1 MGIDARTPIPTATG
15 WKPVKMLAP
24 GDTVYS
30 YDGAP
35 AKVVSVQ
42 EYEAQECY
50 KVWFEDG
57 LTLITDWRTGIP
69 VMGEKQMNSHQHWR
83 RENPQRRP
91 RIIYP
96 KGARVL
102 IETDE
107 DHWMVNCHPPKM
119 PTRELPVEPYYMG
132 RWVMEGSAKRKR
144 SQYNITRNLIE
155 KYPVIPEYIPDEY
168 LFASFEQRLDLLRGI
183 ISMRPL
189 AYKPKDSIFS
199 IRLRDYRTF
208 RQIQNLLESLGIRVR
223 APQRVKCKEYELK
236 FRTLLRLVEDQ
247 PVVKSATRYEF
258 RKIKKIEKTTP
269 RLSVFVKTD
278 APDNTIVVGEGYMC
292 VSL

>member
-15 WKPVKMLAP
+15 WKQVKMLAA

-30 YDGAP
+30 YDGNP

-69 VMGEKQMNSHQHWR
+69 VIDERGMNTQLHWTRKRPQMK
-83 RENPQRRP
+83 P
-91 RIIYP
+91 RMVYP
-96 KGARVL
+96 KGPRVL
-102 IETDE
+102 IEAE
-107 DHWMVNCHPPKM
+107 GPHWMVNSRPPKM
-119 PTRELPVEPYYMG
+119 PTRELPVEPYYLG
-132 RWVMEGSAKRKR
+132 RWVMERSVKRKR
-144 SQYNITRNLIE
+144 NQYAITRNLIE

-189 AYKPKDSIFS
+189 AYKKKDSSFS
-199 IRLRDYRTF
+199 LRLRDYRTF
-208 RQIQNLLESLGIRVR
+208 RQIQNLLESLGVRVR
-223 APQRVKCKEYELK
+223 APQRVKCKEYELR

-247 PVVKSATRYEF
+247 PVVKTATRYEF
-258 RKIKKIEKTTP
+258 RKIRKIEKTTP
-269 RLSVFVKTD
+269 RMSVFVQTD